1 MTAIRVITGTT
12 ARLIFKINYAQLQFV
27 LANHKYPKRSAIV
40 TEKTKR
46 EAFCISKPQISKK
59 KRYCD

>member
-46 EAFCISKPQISKK
+46 EAF
-59 KRYCD
+59 